1 MFNSFATPWTA
12 ACQAPLSIGF
22 PRQEYW
28 SRLPFPS
35 PGDLPDPGI
44 KPMSPTLQTDC
55 LPLSHWGSLQ
65 GGWKWK
71 SLSYVWL
78 FVTPWTAVRQAPLSM
93 GFSRQKHWSRLPFPS
108 PGDLPDPGTELF
120 YLLCLLHRQD
130 GSLPVEPLGSFFSS
144 KIYKPK
150 QSS

>member
-1 MFNSFATPWTA
+1 MFIFSISRKENERKKKKTREKEGCCCCLVTKSVMSDSCDSVGSSLPASSV
-12 ACQAPLSIGF
+12 CGLSQ
-22 PRQEYW
+22 QEYW

-78 FVTPWTAVRQAPLSM
+78 LAIPWTLESM
-93 GFSRQKHWSRLPFPS
+93 EFFRFLTQ
-108 PGDLPDPGTELF
+108 
-120 YLLCLLHRQD
+120 
-130 GSLPVEPLGSFFSS
+130 GSNPEGG
-144 KIYKPK
+144 
-150 QSS
+150 